1 MTAVR
6 DMMRRQLRLAKYVV
20 GHGRHLLPV
29 LVRLTPEGV
38 DKQITDTTNLVVEGF
53 PRSGNTFTVVALR
66 HVYGDRVSIAS
77 HVHHP
82 GQIKEAVH
90 RGLPCV
96 LVVRPPIETLAS
108 YLIAGPHGRPRQ
120 VLKEYRYYHRE
131 VARLADDVVVATFD
145 QVTTDLPAVVERV
158 ARRWSLPLEP
168 FVLTAA
174 DTEAIFERISQEHRR
189 HHPNSQVE
197 MAAGRPSQQRADLN
211 ERHRQALSQP
221 SLAPLVADCERI
233 YADLAG
239 RAAQSDGPKT
249 LGDP

>member
-6 DMMRRQLRLAKYVV
+6 DALRRQLRWAKYVV
-20 GHGRHLLPV
+20 GHDRRLLPV
-29 LVRLTPEGV
+29 LVRLTPQGV
-38 DKQITDTTNLVVEGF
+38 EKQITDSTNLVIEGF
-53 PRSGNTFTVVALR
+53 PRSGNTFTVFALR

-96 LVVRPPIETLAS
+96 LVVRPPIDTLAS

-145 QVTTDLPAVVERV
+145 QVTNDPAAVVARV

-168 FVLTAA
+168 FTLSAA
-174 DTEAIFERISQEHRR
+174 DTEAIFERISAEHRR
-189 HHPNSQVE
+189 HHPRSQVE
-197 MAAGRPSQQRADLN
+197 MAAGRPSQQRADVN
-211 ERHRQALSQP
+211 QRHRDALSRP
-221 SLAPLVADCERI
+221 SLAPLVGECERL
-233 YADLAG
+233 YADLAA
-239 RAAQSDGPKT
+239 RAAESDGPQT
-249 LGDP
+249 VGNA